1 MSDKRNTKKT
11 PARKP
16 DKLSRDELAQS
27 YGYALRVIYS
37 VPELRELFER
47 AVDAREGQYTAQRFQ
62 AELEN
67 TNWYRNNDQY
77 FRRAWTA
84 EQLGGADWTADLQ
97 EARLAIQDAAGAAGA
112 DLTPEELD
120 ALSRRYIYEGWN
132 EPSRQGLLAQA
143 LSEEIAYMP
152 TESGGMALR
161 GQAGSFT
168 DNLKAMALVN
178 GLKYNDDW
186 YLSAA
191 KSVARGLTDE
201 SYWERELRTQAA
213 SMFPNYAEQINA
225 GVNAM
230 DIATPYINVYAQTME
245 RSPYEL
251 DLNNPDIRR
260 ALMDGQGL
268 FDFQQALRERPE
280 WQNTKQAEDRVS
292 EISLQVMRMFGLVG

>member
-1 MSDKRNTKKT
+1 MNEKRNKKNQ

-16 DKLSRDELAQS
+16 DKLSREELAQS

-47 AVDAREGQYTAQRFQ
+47 AVSAEEGQYTAQRFQ
-62 AELEN
+62 AEFEN

-77 FRRAWTA
+77 FRKAWTA
-84 EQLGGADWTADLQ
+84 EQLGGADWQADMQ
-97 EARLAIQDAAGAAGA
+97 EARLAVQDAARAAGA

-120 ALSRRYIYEGWN
+120 ALSRRYIYEGWY
-132 EPSRQGLLAQA
+132 EDSRQGIFADA
-143 LSEEIAYMP
+143 LSGEIAYLP

-161 GQAGSFT
+161 GKAGSFT
-168 DNLKAMALVN
+168 EKLKTTALVN

-191 KSVARGLTDE
+191 RSVARGLTDE
-201 SYWERELRTQAA
+201 AYWERELRTQAA

-251 DLNNPDIRR
+251 DLSNPDIRR
-260 ALMDGQGL
+260 AMMDGQGL
-268 FDFQQALRERPE
+268 FEFQQALRERPE